1 MTDSGK
7 EGGVSE
13 SKHEQSRAQDEPG
26 TGSQNR
32 TTHGRGLEFGKDRSA
47 NCVAHV
53 RPSVQHSQRSV
64 DCKDGWREPRVPC
77 GGAQMTEYQ
86 AEVVCNKLREAEA
99 LILSMQREEEQN
111 HPLHDAIIHIWK
123 AIDKLAEGTNE

>member
-1 MTDSGK
+1 
-7 EGGVSE
+7 
-13 SKHEQSRAQDEPG
+13 
-26 TGSQNR
+26 
-32 TTHGRGLEFGKDRSA
+32 
-47 NCVAHV
+47 
-53 RPSVQHSQRSV
+53 
-64 DCKDGWREPRVPC
+64 
-77 GGAQMTEYQ
+77 MTEYQ